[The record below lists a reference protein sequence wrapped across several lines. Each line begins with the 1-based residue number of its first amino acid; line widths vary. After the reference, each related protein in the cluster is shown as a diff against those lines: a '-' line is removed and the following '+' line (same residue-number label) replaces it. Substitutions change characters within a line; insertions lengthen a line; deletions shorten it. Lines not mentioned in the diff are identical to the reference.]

1 MTIGF
6 NYEKIVGNEAKEFED
21 FRSLN
26 SIDEMIVFIKDR
38 LRIVTKYLMDK
49 RISNN
54 GMTVSRIKEYINGHF
69 SEPLLLSCS
78 RRR

>member
-6 NYEKIVGNEAKEFED
+6 NYEKIVGNETKEFED

-38 LRIVTKYLMDK
+38 LRIVTKYLMD
-49 RISNN
+49 
-54 GMTVSRIKEYINGHF
+54 
-69 SEPLLLSCS
+69 
-78 RRR
+78 